1 MIEVGG
7 ICFSLLLLML
17 LAWRGASLIVIAPLC
32 VLAAVVTDG
41 RTPALAAYTQIFMP
55 GVGQFIA
62 RYFPLFLLGAIFGTQ
77 MQNSGAAR
85 RIALVLTD
93 RFGVRQA
100 IPAVVF
106 TCALLTAGGVSVFVV
121 VFAVFPIAD
130 DLFRRADLPR
140 RLIPAAI
147 ALGSFTFTMTALP
160 GTVQLPNLI
169 PMPYFRTTPWAAA
182 SVGLAASLAIATAGL
197 LWLRHR
203 ALQAN
208 RRGEGYG
215 DKIEG
220 SPAPAATDVG
230 TLPSAFAAFAPIVV
244 VLVANLLLSLL
255 ILPQT
260 DAGYLAEPR
269 FGRTSLDRVIG
280 TWSALLSLL
289 IANGLAGLLFAG
301 SIRRLNLWLSE
312 GAQASLFPVFN
323 TAVEFGYGTTIAA
336 LSGFATIRT
345 LLGSL
350 SSSSP
355 LISEA
360 VAVNVLAGVAGSAS
374 GGLSIAMESLGDAW
388 REQGLRLGTDPELL
402 HRVAALSC
410 GGLDSLP
417 HNGAVI
423 TLLLICRCT
432 HRQSYADIAV
442 VSLIIPLAVT
452 ALVVAYTSL

>member
-1 MIEVGG
+1 MFEVAG
-7 ICFSLLLLML
+7 IVFSLLLLML
-17 LAWRGASLIVIAPLC
+17 LAWRGASVLVIAPLC
-32 VLAAVVTDG
+32 VLVAVIADG
-41 RTPALAAYTQIFMP
+41 GTPLLPAYTQIFMP

-77 MQNSGAAR
+77 MQHSGAAR

-93 RFGVRQA
+93 CCGTSQA

-130 DLFRRADLPR
+130 DLFRRANLPK
-140 RLIPAAI
+140 RLVPAAI

-182 SVGLAASLAIATAGL
+182 GVGLVASLAILISGL

-203 ALQAN
+203 SVQAV

-215 DKIEG
+215 EEG
-220 SPAPAATDVG
+220 GASTVSLDASL
-230 TLPSAFAAFAPIVV
+230 LPSTSAAFAPIMV

-255 ILPQT
+255 ILPQM
-260 DAGYLAEPR
+260 DASYLAEPR
-269 FGRTSLDRVIG
+269 FGRTTLDRVIG

-289 IANGLAGLLFAG
+289 IANGLAGLLYAG
-301 SIRRLNLWLSE
+301 SFRRLNQWFTE
-312 GAQASLFPVFN
+312 GAQTSLLPVFN

-336 LSGFATIRT
+336 LSGFASIRT

-350 SSSSP
+350 SPSSP
-355 LISEA
+355 LVSEA

-374 GGLSIAMESLGDAW
+374 GGLSIAMESLGETW
-388 REQGLRLGTDPELL
+388 RKQAHRLGTDPELM

-432 HRQSYADIAV
+432 HRQSYADIAMV
-442 VSLIIPLAVT
+442 TLVIPLAVT
-452 ALVVAYTSL
+452 AVVVAYASF